1 MSILVQHRFYL
12 QTASLSLD
20 AKVGAVQRRLLG
32 DLAMFRRHHSDLGT
46 DVRTE
51 RQHRVDVGTDSGN
64 FPSPALV
71 LWEMGLVIATC
82 LGISLAMNL
91 LLRALSVS

>member
-1 MSILVQHRFYL
+1 
-12 QTASLSLD
+12 
-20 AKVGAVQRRLLG
+20 
-32 DLAMFRRHHSDLGT
+32 MFRRHHFDLGI
-46 DVRTE
+46 DVRIE
-51 RQHRVDVGTDSGN
+51 RQHRVDVGTASGD
-64 FPSPALV
+64 FPSPGLV